1 MARSYS
7 FKELAELVDGRATGD
22 EAMIIT
28 GLNGLREASDTE
40 IIFITDRK
48 KINLVSESKACA
60 VIVPNGSEV
69 PDKATI
75 EVDNPEWASAV
86 IHNHFL
92 TTRFVAQGISP
103 AAHIGEKCEISSEVT
118 IGPMVCVGNHV
129 KIGSEVTIHP
139 GVVIGDDVVLGNGV
153 VLHPNVT
160 VQHGSVLGN
169 RVIIHSGTV
178 IGSDGFGYS
187 QDQAGK
193 HIKRPQVGVVHIDDD
208 VEIGANSCVDRAAF
222 GVTRIRR
229 GVKIDN
235 LVQVAHNVD
244 IGEDCILV
252 SQSGIA
258 GSTSL
263 GRHVM
268 IGGGASIAGHLTLED
283 GVMVAGRGGVHN
295 SQKKGAVVGGYP
307 AFDARKWARSCAAFP
322 RLPDVIKDMRR
333 LRKEL
338 ESIKTQ
344 ETDKD

>member
-1 MARSYS
+1 MAGP
-7 FKELAELVDGRATGD
+7 FTLKELAELVGGRVIGD
-22 EAMIIT
+22 ENMEVT
-28 GLNGLREASDTE
+28 GLNGLREASETE

-48 KINLVSESKACA
+48 KAPLVSESRACA
-60 VIVPNGSEV
+60 VIVPKGVEGL
-69 PDKATI
+69 DKAAI
-75 EVDNPEWASAV
+75 ETDHPELASAL

-92 TTRFVAQGISP
+92 KTEFIAKGISP
-103 AAHIGEKCEISSEVT
+103 MAHVGEQCEIPAEVS
-118 IGPMVCVGNHV
+118 IAPMVC
-129 KIGSEVTIHP
+129 IGERVAIGREVTIHP
-139 GVVIGDDVVLGNGV
+139 GVVLEDDVKLGDGV

-160 VQHGSVLGN
+160 IMRGCVIGN

-178 IGSDGFGYS
+178 IGSDGFGYTPNRE
-187 QDQAGK
+187 GK
-193 HIKRPQVGVVHIDDD
+193 HVKRPQVGTVHIDDD
-208 VEIGANSCVDRAAF
+208 VEIGANCCVDRAAF
-222 GVTRIRR
+222 GVTRIRS

-244 IGEDCILV
+244 VGQDCILV

-258 GSTSL
+258 GSTTL

-307 AFDARKWARSCAAFP
+307 AFDAKQWARACAAFP
-322 RLPDVIKDMRR
+322 RLPEVIKDMRR

-338 ESIKTQ
+338 AALKGEGK
-344 ETDKD
+344 KD